1 MGLPL
6 KKDVMTTEEFLVWE
20 NAQPDKH
27 EFVAGEAFA
36 MVGARRAHVTVSLN
50 IATLLKQHLRGGSCR
65 AFMADMKLE
74 VKAAEAVFYPDVMV
88 TCDAG
93 DLAAD
98 LAMQRPTVI
107 IEVLSESTAAYD
119 RGDKFA
125 LYRHLDSLAEYALID
140 PDRRRIE
147 VFRRMENGDWLFA
160 ASESERGLILKSLDF
175 AAAPDA
181 VFEDL
186 A

>member
-6 KKDVMTTEEFLVWE
+6 EKGVMTVEEFLVWE

-27 EFVAGEAFA
+27 EFVAGQVFA
-36 MVGARRAHVTVSLN
+36 RGGARRTHVTVAGN
-50 IATLLKQHLRGGSCR
+50 CCVLLKQHLRGGPCR

-74 VKAAEAVFYPDVMV
+74 VKAAESVFYPDVMV

-125 LYRHLDSLAEYALID
+125 LYRHLDSLREYALID

-147 VFRRMENGDWLFA
+147 VFRRMDNGDWLLA